1 MALRKN
7 SKISPVKAPA
17 SPAVCILIMALSIAP
32 ACVWAQPD
40 GGLPGS
46 FTRQGVGAR
55 ALGIAGSFAGIADD
69 AGTIYWNPAGLS
81 LLIKPE
87 LTLNHI
93 TLFADTS
100 NDFVGYGMPLKNLG
114 ALGAGYLRQASGN
127 FQRRETPFDT
137 PTTFAITNSM
147 LQLGWAINLPPAY
160 TSKIIPGQISLGLG
174 VKNIV
179 QQIDTVSGSGA
190 GADLGLLYRHGK
202 DFSVGVVVS
211 NILPPSVTL
220 VSKAVS
226 FPRVLDI
233 APAYTRFIG
242 KDLKATLA
250 ARTNYYGGRFHPGG
264 GSELWYL
271 NRVALRAGIE
281 AKGISLG
288 IGARLS
294 NYQLDYA
301 ILLHEIAPSH
311 IISFSIKFG
320 MTAAEL
326 AEEIKRGM
334 KRLDRDEAKRVAHS
348 YYLEGL
354 NLAKDGNLTAAV
366 SNLEKS
372 DLLDP
377 ANEQVEKKLEEFKA
391 ELARQLNR
399 QVAGTSA
406 ILARQQYQQGNLLVS
421 LEYWKAVLQLDPANE
436 EARQATKKIKSRLGS
451 QERAML
457 ARTQRDIIDVKIS
470 QFLAR
475 ARGLME
481 QGLLVEA
488 VAEVKKALQEESGH
502 KQSKRLLAELKQ
514 AMREKAD
521 QLSGQ
526 AAQAD
531 KKKDFKTA
539 IAAYQAIL
547 QMFPNS
553 PTIKEKLK
561 AAQAAMYGVVKPEF
575 KKEAERLYYS
585 AVDQYLKKQY
595 QESSRTLSRIFE
607 LDPGNEGALKLK
619 AKVEAA
625 LQ

>member
-1 MALRKN
+1 MVL
-7 SKISPVKAPA
+7 SSAPTCGWTQ
-17 SPAVCILIMALSIAP
+17 S
-32 ACVWAQPD
+32 D

-46 FTRQGVGAR
+46 FSRQGVGAR
-55 ALGIAGSFAGIADD
+55 ALGIAGAFAGIADD
-69 AGTIYWNPAGLS
+69 AGAVYWNPAGLA

-87 LTLNHI
+87 LTVNHI
-93 TLFADTS
+93 TLFAGTN
-100 NDFVGYGMPLKNLG
+100 NDFIGYGMPLKKFG
-114 ALGAGYLRQASGN
+114 AVGAGYLRQTSGD
-127 FQRRETPFDT
+127 FQKRETPFDA
-137 PTTFAITNSM
+137 PTSFAITSSM
-147 LQLGWAINLPPAY
+147 LQLGWGITLPAAY
-160 TSKIIPGQISLGLG
+160 TSDFIPGQISLGLA
-174 VKNIV
+174 VKNIA

-190 GADLGLLYRHGK
+190 GADAGLLYRYGK
-202 DFSVGVVVS
+202 DFSVGVVVW
-211 NILPPSVTL
+211 NLLPPAVTL
-220 VSKAVS
+220 VSKADS

-233 APAYTRFIG
+233 APAYTRVIG
-242 KDLKATLA
+242 KDLKAALA
-250 ARTNYYGGRFHPGG
+250 ARTNYYAGSFHPGV
-264 GSELWYL
+264 GSELRYL
-271 NRVALRAGIE
+271 DRFALRAGIE

-288 IGARLS
+288 VGARLS

-301 ILLHEIAPSH
+301 LLLHEIAPSH
-311 IISFSIKFG
+311 IISFSMKFG

-334 KRLDRDEAKRVAHS
+334 KKLDREEARRVAHS

-354 NLAKDGNLTAAV
+354 NLAKSGNFTAAV

-377 ANEQVEKKLEEFKA
+377 ANDQVEKKLEEFKA
-391 ELARQLNR
+391 ELALQLNR

-421 LEYWKAVLQLDPANE
+421 LEHWKAVLQLDPANE
-436 EARQATKKIKSRLGS
+436 EAKLAVEKIKSRLGS
-451 QERAML
+451 REREML
-457 ARTQRDIIDVKIS
+457 AKAQRDIIAVQLS

-475 ARGLME
+475 AQGLME

-488 VAEVKKALQEESGH
+488 VAEVRKALQVDSGH
-502 KQSKRLLAELKQ
+502 EQSKTLFAELKL

-531 KKKDFKTA
+531 KKKDFKTV

-561 AAQAAMYGVVKPEF
+561 AARAAVSGKVKPEF

-595 QESSRTLSRIFE
+595 QDSSRTLSRIFE